1 MNDAMKAFA
10 PASNWMTAGLV
21 AAFVLSIG
29 IIAEALRP
37 GVTAAGQPPTEIVA
51 AFSLAEVK
59 SSQRVLF
66 RYR

>member
-37 GVTAAGQPPTEIVA
+37 GVTAAGLPPTEIVA
-51 AFSLAEVK
+51 AFSRADEK